1 MCVYIIVPM
10 CMYVNGFSIQAEYLE
25 PHLHGVMAFF
35 NFVLVRL
42 DYFENSAKGKLVSQL
57 NTPGGC

>member
-1 MCVYIIVPM
+1 MVSL
-10 CMYVNGFSIQAEYLE
+10 FIQAEYLE

-42 DYFENSAKGKLVSQL
+42 DYFENSAKGKLVSQV
-57 NTPGGC
+57 NTPGGCWKCTCTI